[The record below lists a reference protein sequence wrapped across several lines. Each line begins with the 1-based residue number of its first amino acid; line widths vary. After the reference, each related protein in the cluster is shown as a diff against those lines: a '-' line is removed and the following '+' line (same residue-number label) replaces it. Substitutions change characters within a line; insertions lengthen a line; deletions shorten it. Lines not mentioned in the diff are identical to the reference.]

1 MSLWKNWTNVRSI
14 ILRKTEK
21 RLLLQP
27 VHSLF
32 KRFTYLNCFIIN
44 SIFQSPRLG
53 ENGMLVCT
61 VWIEQNYDQSSSAE
75 VEQLSAN
82 CRHIPFERER
92 RFSSWKQYNIVLF
105 ISLSYINSLK
115 NSISFRVSSF
125 VHYFVLRII
134 NGMAK
139 PYSTI
144 I

>member
-1 MSLWKNWTNVRSI
+1 MSLWKNLNNVRSI
-14 ILRKTEK
+14 FLRKTEK
-21 RLLLQP
+21 RLVLQP

-32 KRFTYLNCFIIN
+32 KSFTYLNCFIIN
-44 SIFQSPRLG
+44 TIFQSPRLG
-53 ENGMLVCT
+53 ETEMLVCI

-82 CRHIPFERER
+82 CRDIHFERER

-105 ISLSYINSLK
+105 ISLSYINSPK
-115 NSISFRVSSF
+115 NSISFWDLSF

-134 NGMAK
+134 NIMAK